1 MEQTGSPPMGHPP
14 KHPTEHPT
22 EPSSE
27 HLMDHSTDQLEDRSM
42 EQPAD
47 QQMVQ
52 SAVQLVVQPAAQQVE
67 HTGDQ
72 VTEEQPAEQELVQPA
87 EKQVVQRAD
96 QQVENLADH
105 PAQQQVVQPAIQSV
119 EQSTDQSAEQ
129 PAEKEVVQP
138 AKQQLKRPR
147 GRPPN
152 KHSSRPVEQP
162 TEGPKKHKNP
172 GKSWSDIELRYI
184 WDVVQEQRN
193 EAMPWRDCAVAMH
206 LEMRKQNHVRRRYE
220 AHSLLQAWKKYFSED
235 AKERG
240 TFDYINSA
248 PLSKRP
254 PPRQAPNNS
263 RYVVKSH
270 YRPQQALIATSS
282 RSAASWGYG
291 TQEFEQAVEDGG
303 ASAAMEYDEEDE
315 EFAGNDE
322 FSNAGGDMRSISR
335 ASKGVSSVDRYE
347 DDDDDDEFPDV
358 NELTK
363 TPARSFKA
371 SETPVARSLPPR
383 ASKSSK
389 PLVDYS
395 SDTDDSLGDDDDD
408 YYDNQAVKQPRKR
421 IKGVVVHGSN
431 EIEFDYGSESGRP
444 AAASSTLAQSP
455 HPEHQRSF
463 VRRRESEPEDTKFPP
478 STAPRPHNVFDV
490 PIGLPHQA
498 DIEYPYK
505 TPSIKSDP
513 SFLAV
518 PPKPTPRNKPG
529 PKPWRPDPANF
540 KAKPSRASLNAHM
553 THGTGVYWQ
562 DPGQILTYKQKQAK
576 KREELMASREARI
589 KAGIKVPA
597 LKKPRVK
604 EVPPPLIPENFK
616 GNALTQLQALHNQQ
630 LMDDMMGIERD

>member
-1 MEQTGSPPMGHPP
+1 MGHPP
-14 KHPTEHPT
+14 EHPPEHPTEH
-22 EPSSE
+22 SLE
-27 HLMDHSTDQLEDRSM
+27 HIMEHSTDQLVDRPM

-52 SAVQLVVQPAAQQVE
+52 PAVQQMELTA
-67 HTGDQ
+67 DQ
-72 VTEEQPAEQELVQPA
+72 VTEQPAEQELIQPA
-87 EKQVVQRAD
+87 EEHVVQRAD
-96 QQVENLADH
+96 QPPEHLVDH
-105 PAQQQVVQPAIQSV
+105 PMEQPAEQQVFQQIVQPAEQQAVQPAIQPV

-129 PAEKEVVQP
+129 PAQKELVQP
-138 AKQQLKRPR
+138 AQQQLKRPR
-147 GRPPN
+147 GQPPK
-152 KHSSRPVEQP
+152 KHAARPVEQP
-162 TEGPKKHKNP
+162 TDTPKKHKNP

-193 EAMPWRDCAVAMH
+193 EGMAWKDCAIAMH

-220 AHSLLQAWKKYFSED
+220 AHSLLQAWKKYFTEA
-235 AKERG
+235 AKNRG

-248 PLSKRP
+248 PLAKRP

-270 YRPQQALIATSS
+270 YRPQQVLIATSS

-291 TQEFEQAVEDGG
+291 TEEFEQAVEDGG
-303 ASAAMEYDEEDE
+303 ASAAMEYEDEDE
-315 EFAGNDE
+315 EFGGNDE
-322 FSNAGGDMRSISR
+322 LSNAGGNMRSLSR
-335 ASKGVSSVDRYE
+335 ASKEVSSNDRYE
-347 DDDDDDEFPDV
+347 NDDDDEFPDV

-363 TPARSFKA
+363 QPARSFKA
-371 SETPVARSLPPR
+371 SERPVARSLPPR

-395 SDTDDSLGDDDDD
+395 SDTDDSLADDDDD
-408 YYDNQAVKQPRKR
+408 YDNQAGKQPRKR
-421 IKGVVVHGSN
+421 IKGVIVHAGN

-444 AAASSTLAQSP
+444 AASSTFAQSP
-455 HPEHQRSF
+455 HPENQLSF
-463 VRRRESEPEDTKFPP
+463 VRRGESEAEDTKFPP
-478 STAPRPHNVFDV
+478 TTAPRPHNVFDV

-518 PPKPTPRNKPG
+518 PPQPTPRNKPG
-529 PKPWRPDPANF
+529 PKPWRPDPSNF
-540 KAKPSRASLNAHM
+540 KAKPSRASLDAHM
-553 THGTGVYWQ
+553 TQGTGVYWQ
-562 DPGQILTYKQKQAK
+562 DPGRILTYKQKQAK

-604 EVPPPLIPENFK
+604 EVPPPLIPQNFK

-630 LMDDMMGIERD
+630 LMDDMMGNS